1 MRFYLEINGEEF
13 PDAIKEVIKR
23 ELGRDC
29 VCEVCDDDNHWREIE
44 DELPK
49 IGDDILVRFRSNS
62 AQNTYDAIRVLN
74 DVVLSWVKAQV
85 SHWVKIKAPNHD
97 RERAG
102 NASKN

>member
-13 PDAIKEVIKR
+13 PDTIVEVIKR

-29 VCEVCDDDNHWREIE
+29 ACKVCEDDDYWHEIE

-49 IGDDILVRFRSNS
+49 IGDDILVRFRTNGV
-62 AQNTYDAIRVLN
+62 QNTYDAIRVSN
-74 DVVLSWVKAQV
+74 DVVLNWVKAQV
-85 SHWVKIKAPNHD
+85 SHWVKIKAPNYD
-97 RERAG
+97 KERAG